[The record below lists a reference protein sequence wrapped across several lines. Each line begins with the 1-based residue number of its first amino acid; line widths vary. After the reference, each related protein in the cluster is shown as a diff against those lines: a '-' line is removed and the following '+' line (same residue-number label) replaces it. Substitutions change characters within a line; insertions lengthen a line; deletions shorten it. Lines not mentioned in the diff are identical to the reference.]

1 MATARIGYEGNL
13 RTSCVHLRSGATL
26 RTDAPV
32 DNHGLGQGFSPT
44 DLVATALGACMI
56 TVMGIKAESNSWSL
70 EGVSCEVVKV
80 MGDAPRRIERIELLI
95 TMPTKLDETQRQ
107 ILERIALN
115 CPVAKSLAKELDQ
128 SVQFNYVA

>member
-1 MATARIGYEGNL
+1 MTTVQIGYEGNL
-13 RTSCVHLRSGATL
+13 RTSCEHVKSGAIL

-70 EGVSCEVVKV
+70 EGVYCEVVKV
-80 MGDAPRRIERIELLI
+80 MGDTPRRIEKIEVHI
-95 TMPTKLDETQRQ
+95 TMPTKLNDKERQ
-107 ILERIALN
+107 ILERTALN
-115 CPVAKSLAKELDQ
+115 CPVAKSLAIELDQ
-128 SVQFNYVA
+128 VVQFNYIA